1 MKKTLL
7 FALLLSA
14 PLMAQMSYEE
24 GKQKVESAQARYDAA
39 LKSVEN
45 QRANAEKEDQATE
58 SIAGKHEYADDIKK
72 RTAAARAACEQSNQA
87 IKTRLKTA
95 LEDLQA
101 ALKEVG
107 PHYTIANNG
116 DKYTVAPPPPAPK
129 KPAPIVEQSAPTR
142 PTRLPYEAPRT
153 RRANSR

>member
-1 MKKTLL
+1 MKRTLL
-7 FALLLSA
+7 FALLFSA

-45 QRANAEKEDQATE
+45 QGANTEKEDQATE

-72 RTAAARAACEQSNQA
+72 RTAAARAQCERYNQA
-87 IKTRLKTA
+87 IKTELDTA
-95 LEDLQA
+95 LKHLQA

-107 PHYTIANNG
+107 PHHTIVNNG
-116 DKYTVAPPPPAPK
+116 DKYTVMPPQPAPK
-129 KPAPIVEQSAPTR
+129 KPAPIVERATR
-142 PTRLPYEAPRT
+142 RPYQPHRT
-153 RRANSR
+153 RKI